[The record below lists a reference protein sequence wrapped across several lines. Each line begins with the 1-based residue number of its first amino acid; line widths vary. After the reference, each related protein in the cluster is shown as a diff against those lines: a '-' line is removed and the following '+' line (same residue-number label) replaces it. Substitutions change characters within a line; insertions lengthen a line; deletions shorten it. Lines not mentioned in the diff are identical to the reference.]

1 MLNNMTSMAATCN
14 ARAHF
19 QEAFCKAE
27 KKNVALGTAV
37 FYRWR
42 NNNVIKLN
50 KRSFSVMASGI
61 SPQNIDTVNGK
72 KVNGTNVGEAP
83 FVGNKINEPAKQ
95 SDVDAPL
102 HAILLGR
109 FVEERFVYRQT
120 FIIRSYEIGPDKTA
134 TMETLMNLLQ
144 ETALNHVTSSGLA
157 GNGFGAT
164 REMSLRKLIWV
175 VTRIHIQVQRYSSW
189 GDVVEIDTWVD
200 AAGKNGMRRDWIIRD
215 YHTQEIITRAT
226 STWVIMNQETRRL
239 SKIPEQV
246 REEVVPFYLHRLA
259 IATEK
264 NDHEKIDKLTDKTAE
279 RIRSG
284 LAPRW
289 SDMDANQHVN
299 NVKYIGWILESVPI
313 NVLENYDLT
322 SMTLEYR
329 RECRQS
335 NLLESL
341 TSSTANV
348 TEDSKNYNNR
358 RPDLEFTH
366 LLRMLADKAEIV
378 RARTKWHSKQNQQV
392 I

>member
-1 MLNNMTSMAATCN
+1 MNELLAAGNMSQFTSRSPFSPPGESCLAQRLRLLKVGFCSSNNMN
-14 ARAHF
+14 WPPRRARL
-19 QEAFCKAE
+19 K
-27 KKNVALGTAV
+27 
-37 FYRWR
+37 
-42 NNNVIKLN
+42 
-50 KRSFSVMASGI
+50 VMASSG
-61 SPQNIDTVNGK
+61 SDQVLDVTDRK
-72 KVNGTNVGEAP
+72 KVNGVSM
-83 FVGNKINEPAKQ
+83 AKENFGLLKD
-95 SDVDAPL
+95 SPISAPL
-102 HAILLGR
+102 HSCLLGR
-109 FVEERFVYRQT
+109 FVEDRFVYRQT

-215 YHTQEIITRAT
+215 YHTKEIITRAT
-226 STWVIMNQETRRL
+226 STWVIMNRETRRL

-246 REEVVPFYLHRLA
+246 KQEVIPFYLNRLA
-259 IATEK
+259 IPHVE
-264 NDHEKIDKLTDKTAE
+264 NDVDKIDKLTDGTAE

-313 NVLENYDLT
+313 KVLEAYHLT
-322 SMTLEYR
+322 SITLEYW

-341 TSSTANV
+341 TSTSRTSSATSEGSDGARKRSN
-348 TEDSKNYNNR
+348 
-358 RPDLEFTH
+358 PDLEYIH
-366 LLRMLADKAEIV
+366 LLRMEADKAEII
-378 RARTKWHSKQNQQV
+378 RARTEWHSKSGD
-392 I
+392 